1 MNELHLLQN
10 AADYVGCKV
19 VEHHFDDKRKSIER
33 YFLTHDN
40 VRISPI
46 LDYEQMNYFI
56 LGMIRQKEL
65 TNK

>member
-46 LDYEQMNYFI
+46 LDYEQMNYF
-56 LGMIRQKEL
+56 LHGMIKYKHL